1 MAQYSTMT
9 ASKQGRSGATQVAVT
24 LALVVALDGM
34 GELTGQASQP
44 IVYDIE
50 GVRVVQMEIPGQ
62 AVMAAHLYLLGGS
75 RQLTPATS
83 GIESLILHASEYG
96 TDGFPGEA
104 VREEQ
109 VSTGGRFFV
118 RTTAD
123 WSVIG
128 FTGLLEDFDRSWAVL
143 ADRVIRPSLDS
154 VSLEI
159 VRNQVLTAV
168 RSQTDDPDDAVRLLT
183 ERLAFD
189 GHPYAVDVDGTE
201 ESLSRITVD
210 DLRVYHGE
218 QFIRSRMLLSV
229 VGAIDRSAVESAIRS
244 TLRALPVGSY
254 SWQLPQPWAK
264 EDPGLTVEA
273 RDLPTNYILGYFG
286 GPTSTHEH
294 YPAFQVAVRILA
306 GSVSN
311 EIRARGLS
319 YAAGAQIVD
328 RAASG
333 GGIYVSTVD
342 PDESMRII
350 NDAIS
355 TFRESTIPRFQLR
368 NYARRSS
375 LEYYLSNQ
383 TSSQQADFLASS
395 VLLRGSPQSVTDWVQ
410 DLRGVAGYQVRRI
423 FSNYVKNIQYAFL
436 GRPNLVP
443 RRRML
448 RY

>member
-1 MAQYSTMT
+1 M
-9 ASKQGRSGATQVAVT
+9 
-24 LALVVALDGM
+24 
-34 GELTGQASQP
+34 
-44 IVYDIE
+44 
-50 GVRVVQMEIPGQ
+50 
-62 AVMAAHLYLLGGS
+62 
-75 RQLTPATS
+75 
-83 GIESLILHASEYG
+83 
-96 TDGFPGEA
+96 
-104 VREEQ
+104 
-109 VSTGGRFFV
+109 
-118 RTTAD
+118 
-123 WSVIG
+123 
-128 FTGLLEDFDRSWAVL
+128 
-143 ADRVIRPSLDS
+143 
-154 VSLEI
+154 
-159 VRNQVLTAV
+159 
-168 RSQTDDPDDAVRLLT
+168 
-183 ERLAFD
+183 
-189 GHPYAVDVDGTE
+189 
-201 ESLSRITVD
+201 
-210 DLRVYHGE
+210 
-218 QFIRSRMLLSV
+218 
-229 VGAIDRSAVESAIRS
+229 
-244 TLRALPVGSY
+244 
-254 SWQLPQPWAK
+254 
-264 EDPGLTVEA
+264 
-273 RDLPTNYILGYFG
+273 
-286 GPTSTHEH
+286 
-294 YPAFQVAVRILA
+294 RILA